1 MFILFDSQSI
11 DSCEANLKK
20 KPIRQPKS
28 VFLFLIPNS
37 RFMIYYIIR
46 KTLEK
51 SPVVMGFAGMNIEY
65 KTL

>member
-28 VFLFLIPNS
+28 VFLFLIPVHFLFS
-37 RFMIYYIIR
+37 IAALDKPTKKIQ
-46 KTLEK
+46 
-51 SPVVMGFAGMNIEY
+51 
-65 KTL
+65 